1 MTNDIKLFIELR
13 DLALKND
20 PEYIVN
26 WNNSEQKKYFWEY
39 NESEDILNI
48 SSRYDTKQKNVY
60 FSDKKQARRILDIF
74 GRDKLIIALT

>member
-13 DLALKND
+13 ELALKND
-20 PEYIVN
+20 PEFIVD

-39 NESEDILNI
+39 NESDDMLSI
-48 SSRYDTKQKNVY
+48 SSRYETRQKNVY

>member
-13 DLALKND
+13 ELALKND
-20 PEYIVN
+20 PEFIIN
-26 WNNSEQKKYFWEY
+26 WRNDEQKKYFWEY

-48 SSRYDTKQKNVY
+48 SSRYETRQKNVY

>member
-13 DLALKND
+13 ELALKND
-20 PEYIVN
+20 PEFIVD

-48 SSRYDTKQKNVY
+48 SSRYETRQKNVY

>member
-1 MTNDIKLFIELR
+1 MENDIKLFIELR
-13 DLALKND
+13 ELAVKND
-20 PEYIVN
+20 PEFIIN
-26 WNNSEQKKYFWEY
+26 WRNDEQKKYFWEY

-48 SSRYDTKQKNVY
+48 SSRYETRQKNVY